1 MLTEGASSVPKW
13 QSMIWL
19 GLGVALTALL
29 MSILLLV
36 ALTQMR
42 VLSVIQ
48 DGGADPA
55 FVAST
60 LGSSNLIL
68 LRIIVVLI
76 GGGISFA
83 GLAVSFFLHQSATV
97 VSVGGAPAVSVPK
110 VSVASRSPGTI
121 AVFVGAVVIVCALF
135 AKTTAHYKGPTTTE
149 EHGGPGPQAGQDL
162 TQPPP

>member
-1 MLTEGASSVPKW
+1 MSTEGASSVPKW

-83 GLAVSFFLHQSATV
+83 GLAVSFFSHESATV
-97 VSVGGAPAVSVPK
+97 VSVGEAPAVSVPK
-110 VSVASRSPGTI
+110 VSLVSRSPGTI

-135 AKTTAHYKGPTTTE
+135 ARTTAHYKGPTTTE
-149 EHGGPGPQAGQDL
+149 VGEETDRAAEQNL
-162 TQPPP
+162 KQPPP

>member
-1 MLTEGASSVPKW
+1 
-13 QSMIWL
+13 MIWL

-83 GLAVSFFLHQSATV
+83 GLAVSFFSHESATV
-97 VSVGGAPAVSVPK
+97 VSVGEAPAVSVPK
-110 VSVASRSPGTI
+110 VSLVSRSPGTI

-135 AKTTAHYKGPTTTE
+135 ARTTAHYKGPTTTE
-149 EHGGPGPQAGQDL
+149 VGEETDRSAEQNL
-162 TQPPP
+162 KQPPP

>member
-1 MLTEGASSVPKW
+1 MSTEGASSVPKW

-83 GLAVSFFLHQSATV
+83 GLAVSFFLHESATV
-97 VSVGGAPAVSVPK
+97 VSVGEAPTVPVPK
-110 VSVASRSPGTI
+110 VRLASRSPGTI

-135 AKTTAHYKGPTTTE
+135 AKTTAHYIGPTTIE
-149 EHGGPGPQAGQDL
+149 DHGIPDQQPGQHL
-162 TQPPP
+162 KQPPP